1 MKLSEHLWWSDD
13 LFMGRDKSKSLSTD
27 EAVSEISENEQ
38 AEDMY
43 ERVCVRILGLIFDQ
57 TFSKIAKTICLKVKI

>member
-1 MKLSEHLWWSDD
+1 
-13 LFMGRDKSKSLSTD
+13 MGTDESQSLSTD

-43 ERVCVRILGLIFDQ
+43 ERVSVQILDLIFDQ
-57 TFSKIAKTICLKVKI
+57 TVSKFAKTLFLKVKIQ

>member
-1 MKLSEHLWWSDD
+1 
-13 LFMGRDKSKSLSTD
+13 MGRDESQSLSTD

-43 ERVCVRILGLIFDQ
+43 ERVSVQILDLIFDQ
-57 TFSKIAKTICLKVKI
+57 TFSKIAKAICLKVKILTTLSTAVCDV